1 LKLRSIPEVYKPDP
15 SEYDAYYSKYVALV
29 AEEDIRDAY
38 AAQPA
43 ELRQAFQ
50 GLDEP
55 AGRQSYALGKWTV
68 KEVLSHI
75 IDGERVFA
83 YRMHRIS
90 RGDETPIE
98 GFEQDGYIENSNAND
113 RPFDDLFRE
122 FEFAR
127 GANVLMLNNLDAAA
141 LARMGT
147 ASGLPVSVRALAN
160 ISIGHVRHHLAILR
174 ERYLA

>member
-1 LKLRSIPEVYKPDP
+1 MYKPHP
-15 SEYDAYYSKYVALV
+15 TEYDAYYSKYVSLV
-29 AEEDIRDAY
+29 PENDIRQAY
-38 AAQPA
+38 ADQPA
-43 ELRQAFQ
+43 ELRRTFDGQEESV
-50 GLDEP
+50 GLFAYEP
-55 AGRQSYALGKWTV
+55 GKWTV

-113 RPFDDLFRE
+113 RPFENLLRE
-122 FEFAR
+122 FELAR
-127 GANVLMLNNLDAAA
+127 AANVLMLNNMDEAA
-141 LARMGT
+141 LSRMGT

-160 ISIGHVRHHLAILR
+160 ISIGHVRHHLAILN